1 MVSIEKDKNQ
11 SKICV
16 KYKNTYIKSLV
27 IYRKRK
33 SITIIIKPKDNITII
48 SPPKVD
54 EKILK
59 DILIEKAD
67 WILKK
72 LDEFKDMKDFNEVN
86 ELKSGSILFYLG
98 EEHILQIIRIDKLKN
113 PNVLKQENKIIVE
126 TSKEDNEYIKK
137 TLKDWYKKESEKV
150 ILKSLEKCKENSKIM
165 EKLTPNVLKVK
176 EQKKRWGS
184 CTSKGVIYI
193 NSKIVM
199 ARPKTIQYILVH
211 EFSHL
216 VHMNH
221 SKDFYKLVESIM
233 PEYKKEEKWLKQYSY
248 ILTL

>member
-1 MVSIEKDKNQ
+1 MGKDKN
-11 SKICV
+11 KNELYV
-16 KYKNTYIKSLV
+16 TYKDRYIKSSV

-33 SITIIIKPKDNITII
+33 NITIIIKPKDNITIV

-59 DILIEKAD
+59 DILIEKGD

-72 LDEFKDMKDFNEVN
+72 LDEYKDMKDFNEAN

-98 EEHILQIIRIDKLKN
+98 EEHILQIIKIDKLKN
-113 PNVLKQENKIIVE
+113 PNVLKKENKIIVE
-126 TSKEDNEYIKK
+126 TSNEDNEYIKK

-150 ILKSLEKCKENSKIM
+150 ILNSLEKCKENSKIM
-165 EKLTPNVLKVK
+165 ETLTSNVLKVK

-184 CTSKGVIYI
+184 CTSKGAIYI

-199 ARPKTIQYILVH
+199 ARPKAIQYILVH

-233 PEYKKEEKWLKQYSY
+233 PEYKKEEEWLKQYSY
-248 ILTL
+248 RLTL

>member
-1 MVSIEKDKNQ
+1 MGKDKNK
-11 SKICV
+11 SEIYV
-16 KYKNTYIKSLV
+16 KYKDTYIKSSV

-33 SITIIIKPKDNITII
+33 NITIIIKPKDNITIV

-72 LDEFKDMKDFNEVN
+72 LDEYKDMKDFNEAN

-98 EEHILQIIRIDKLKN
+98 EEHILQIIKIDKLKN
-113 PNVLKQENKIIVE
+113 PNVLKKDNKIIVE
-126 TSKEDNEYIKK
+126 TSNEDYEYIKK
-137 TLKDWYKKESEKV
+137 ILKDWYKKESEKV
-150 ILKSLEKCKENSKIM
+150 ILNSLEKCKENSKIM
-165 EKLTPNVLKVK
+165 ETLTPNVLKIK

-184 CTSKGVIYI
+184 CTSKGAIYI

-199 ARPKTIQYILVH
+199 ARPKAIQYILVH

-233 PEYKKEEKWLKQYSY
+233 PEYKKEEEWLKQYSY
-248 ILTL
+248 RLTL